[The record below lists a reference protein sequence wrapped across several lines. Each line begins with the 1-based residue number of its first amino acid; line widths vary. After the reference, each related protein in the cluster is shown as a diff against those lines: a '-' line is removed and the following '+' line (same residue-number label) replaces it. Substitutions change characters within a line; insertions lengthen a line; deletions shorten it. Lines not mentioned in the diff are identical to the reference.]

1 MTELTYRMESG
12 YRLPNLLPP
21 DEPEVILGKY
31 ALMRRRY
38 LQQHRRVTYTNL
50 LTTGKLTEH
59 LMATE
64 AEALCRL
71 EAITSQM
78 AKAEGVTEA
87 LKASDQMTWVQRMN
101 SIRQRAEEMIMTELV
116 YS

>member
-1 MTELTYRMESG
+1 MAELSYRMESG

-38 LQQHRRVTYTNL
+38 LQQHRKVTYTNL

-64 AEALCRL
+64 AEALSRL

-87 LKASDQMTWVQRMN
+87 LKASDQMQWVQMMN
-101 SIRQRAEEMIMTELV
+101 NIKNSVEEIVIQEIV
-116 YS
+116 CA

>member
-1 MTELTYRMESG
+1 
-12 YRLPNLLPP
+12 
-21 DEPEVILGKY
+21 
-31 ALMRRRY
+31 MRSAG
-38 LQQHRRVTYTNL
+38 LSLAHSLWFCIHFSEHADTNL

-64 AEALCRL
+64 AEALNRL

>member
-59 LMATE
+59 LMVTE
-64 AEALCRL
+64 AEALSRL